1 MTRYTFTRS
10 SIFEEYFTVEAATEA
25 EALELVQ
32 DGAPSVEINSN
43 NYWRDWYDEEY
54 TLNSIEDEVVRF
66 LNSKEAA

>member
-1 MTRYTFTRS
+1 MPKYTFTRS
-10 SIFEEYFTVEAATEA
+10 SVFEEYFTVEAASEA

-66 LNSKEAA
+66 LNSKELA